1 MKLIKTIDIS
11 INSSGETYSIYE
23 LTDKEIEYTNAPGR
37 YLLNRTY
44 SEYAM
49 KHMSKI
55 DLIQSAMKESVYIY
69 GVAFCDTVKEA
80 ELTLKCSILECQ
92 IDSLICTFQNHY
104 EDIKEISKEKV
115 SVFKEFN

>member
-11 INSSGETYSIYE
+11 ITSRGETYSIYE

-37 YLLNRTY
+37 YLLHETY
-44 SEYAM
+44 GDYAM
-49 KHMSKI
+49 NRMSKI
-55 DLIQSAMKESVYIY
+55 DMIQDAMKESVYVY

-92 IDSLICTFQNHY
+92 IDSLINTSLNYY

-115 SVFKEFN
+115 SVFKGFN

>member
-1 MKLIKTIDIS
+1 MKVIKTIDIS
-11 INSSGETYSIYE
+11 INSRVETYSIYE
-23 LTDKEIEYTNAPGR
+23 LNDKEIEYTNAPGR

-44 SEYAM
+44 GDYAM

-55 DLIQSAMKESVYIY
+55 DLIQDAMKESVYVY

-92 IDSLICTFQNHY
+92 IDSLRNTFQNHY
-104 EDIKEISKEKV
+104 EDIMSISKEKV